1 MGYDTSFTGNFTL
14 DRPLE
19 EIHRKYLQAF
29 SETRRMKRDTLKV
42 ILLPD
47 PLRKAVGY
55 PVGIDGEFFV
65 GGLGDFGQQH
75 DHSVTNSNSPPASQP
90 GL

>member
-42 ILLPD
+42 D
-47 PLRKAVGY
+47 R
-55 PVGIDGEFFV
+55 
-65 GGLGDFGQQH
+65 
-75 DHSVTNSNSPPASQP
+75 S
-90 GL
+90 